1 MAEHEIHLDA
11 AMQAIACRHR
21 GAASADMLAGLL
33 EIWGSVAADLRPEEA
48 VAVVWS
54 VAPSA
59 FVVGSSKHRRQRQE
73 VAAALY
79 PDVSAT
85 VAVGRFRAVLRRPAV
100 RSTIDALRGE
110 ETLHVLGERAKVRA
124 QLWEIAMSAPPAG
137 SEPKDEIAHT
147 KVRMVAL
154 AQLRAMDGLD
164 ERPAA
169 LAPSAGPL
177 DDVRKKVLDRLGRL
191 RPPSQ

>member
-1 MAEHEIHLDA
+1 MSEHEIHLA
-11 AMQAIACRHR
+11 AVMQAIACRHR
-21 GAASADMLAGLL
+21 GAASDDMLAGLS
-33 EIWGSVAADLRPEEA
+33 EIWGSVASDLRPEEA
-48 VAVVWS
+48 VAVLWS

-59 FVVGSSKHRRQRQE
+59 FVIGSSEHRRQRQE
-73 VAAALY
+73 VAVALY
-79 PDVSAT
+79 PDVSAA

-124 QLWEIAMSAPPAG
+124 HLWEIAMSAPPAG
-137 SEPKDEIAHT
+137 SEPKDVIAHA
-147 KVRMVAL
+147 KARMVAL

-169 LAPSAGPL
+169 QAPSAGPL

-191 RPPSQ
+191 RPSSQ